1 MEIIDLNGYVE
12 RRFGTAVALGNFDG
26 VHVGHEFLLKDNI
39 KKAKEIN
46 LKSSVLLFKNHT
58 KTTLNNKDKLK
69 LEIITPYYKK
79 IHLLKKLGIDLIY
92 SIYFDESIMKLSPEE
107 FVEEFLVK
115 KLNSKLITVGFDY
128 RFGYKAKGDSEYLK
142 KLGKDMGFIVNIIEP
157 IYIEGEPVSSTKI
170 RNLLK
175 SGLISKANHYLGKN
189 YSIIGKVVKGDKRGT
204 GMGFP
209 TANLKLDDNYVIPK
223 IGVYETMTIID
234 NEKYRS
240 LTNIG
245 YNPTFD
251 GNELKIENH
260 ILDFEGNLYDKYIEV
275 SFIDYIRDDVKFD
288 TVEELINQIK
298 MDIEYVMKKQ

>member
-1 MEIIDLNGYVE
+1 
-12 RRFGTAVALGNFDG
+12 
-26 VHVGHEFLLKDNI
+26 
-39 KKAKEIN
+39 
-46 LKSSVLLFKNHT
+46 
-58 KTTLNNKDKLK
+58 
-69 LEIITPYYKK
+69 
-79 IHLLKKLGIDLIY
+79 
-92 SIYFDESIMKLSPEE
+92 
-107 FVEEFLVK
+107 
-115 KLNSKLITVGFDY
+115 
-128 RFGYKAKGDSEYLK
+128 
-142 KLGKDMGFIVNIIEP
+142 
-157 IYIEGEPVSSTKI
+157 
-170 RNLLK
+170 
-175 SGLISKANHYLGKN
+175 
-189 YSIIGKVVKGDKRGT
+189 
-204 GMGFP
+204 MGFP